1 MSHAEPDLLE
11 LLRLL
16 AEDVPAS
23 ELEAQAARLGSPDVA
38 TTARTLA
45 LRVRA
50 VLDSRRRR
58 EVELSALVEVARDLA
73 SLRDPAGVLAAIVRR
88 ARSLLGTDVAYLTL
102 FDRDRGD
109 TFMRATDGSVSAR
122 FQALRLP
129 LGAGL
134 GGLVAQT
141 RRPSW
146 TSDYL
151 SDTRFAHTGAI
162 DDAVTDEGIV
172 AICGVPLL
180 VEDAFVGV
188 LFASNR
194 TARPFA
200 HDEVALLASLAT
212 LAAVSLVQT
221 RAAAETRET
230 LAALSAAHATVGE
243 QAAVTER
250 AATAHDRFAQVVL
263 HGGGVEDIASAL
275 GDLLAG
281 WVVALDAGGRTA
293 AVHGSA
299 DTGGLAGHPAVLAA
313 HDSGR
318 LAGAEGVWAVA
329 VSAAGERLGTLV
341 LGGRADLDAG
351 DRRTVERAALV
362 TALVLLFRR
371 QSAQE
376 DRRGRSDLLVDLLG
390 HTGGRSG
397 TQAESLVSR
406 GLAVG
411 VDLTADAV
419 VLVVAPAS
427 PDQRRG
433 LAMAAG
439 AAAGAADERATLV
452 AEHAGQVVVLIGA
465 CDPSAAACRL
475 ADRLGAAAGA
485 VGAAGPLPPLAGLRG
500 GHTEAA
506 RTATAL
512 VTLGCGRRGA
522 SAADLGFAGL
532 VVGERPDV
540 AGYVRSVLGP
550 LLDYDE
556 RRGTVLADTVEAW
569 FAAGC
574 SPTAAAATL
583 HVHPNTVSQRLER
596 VGRLLGAD
604 WGLPDRALEVQLAL
618 RLLRL
623 GA

>member
-1 MSHAEPDLLE
+1 MPHAEPDLLE
-11 LLRLL
+11 LLRLI
-16 AEDVPAS
+16 AQDAPTPD
-23 ELEAQAARLGSPDVA
+23 LEAQAALLEPQDVA
-38 TTARTLA
+38 ITARTLA

-73 SLRDPAGVLAAIVRR
+73 SLRDPAGVLDAIVRR

-102 FDRDRGD
+102 FDPGRGD

-122 FQALRLP
+122 FQAVRLE

-141 RRPSW
+141 RRPYW
-146 TSDYL
+146 TADYL
-151 SDTRFAHTGAI
+151 ADSRFAHTGTI
-162 DDAVTDEGIV
+162 DDAVTDEGLV

-180 VEDAFVGV
+180 VEESFVGV

-194 TARPFA
+194 TARPFS

-230 LAALSAAHATVGE
+230 LAALSDAHAAARR

-250 AATAHDRFAQVVL
+250 AAAAHDRFAQVVL

-275 GDLLAG
+275 GELLDV
-281 WVVALDAGGRTA
+281 WVVALDGEGRAAAAHGIADAGGLRR
-293 AVHGSA
+293 
-299 DTGGLAGHPAVLAA
+299 HPAVLAA

-318 LAGAEGVWAVA
+318 LAEAEGVWAVA
-329 VSAAGERLGTLV
+329 VNAAGEPLGTLV

-376 DRRGRSDLLVDLLG
+376 DRRGRADLLVDLLA

-397 TQAESLVSR
+397 PQAESLVSR
-406 GLAVG
+406 GLTVG
-411 VDLTADAV
+411 LDLAADAV

-439 AAAGAADERATLV
+439 TAARAPDGGATLV
-452 AEHAGQVVVLIGA
+452 AEHAGHVVVLTGA

-475 ADRLGAAAGA
+475 ADRLGAAAAA
-485 VGAAGPLPPLAGLRG
+485 VGAAGPLSPLTGLRG

-506 RTATAL
+506 RTASAL
-512 VTLGCGRRGA
+512 VALGAGQRGA
-522 SAADLGFAGL
+522 SARDLGFAGL
-532 VVGERPDV
+532 VVGEHPDV

-556 RRGTVLADTVEAW
+556 RRGTALVATVEAW
-569 FAAGC
+569 FAAGT
-574 SPTAAAATL
+574 SPTAAATTL
-583 HVHPNTVSQRLER
+583 HVHPNTVSQRLDR

-604 WGLPDRALEVQLAL
+604 WSAPNRALEVQLAL
-618 RLLRL
+618 RLRRL